1 MNENTPEG
9 LVMLTFVVRVVM
21 PIHQPQMEALKPFT
35 QFWYSYFLNM
45 QYATKTRIKHTAD
58 FLLIR
63 FFGTDPHEA
72 PRLMLNQLIR
82 SWTFNIE
89 GCSLT
94 RTMAPKPHI
103 FRWSVQFTERLHHHV
118 LISWSY
124 WESCSAVAG
133 DHWLLKQRNVLT
145 SFMVSHRVCLVWW
158 ISLDRRWRSWTS
170 DVWFVGKCGY
180 GYPW

>member
-1 MNENTPEG
+1 
-9 LVMLTFVVRVVM
+9 
-21 PIHQPQMEALKPFT
+21 
-35 QFWYSYFLNM
+35 M

-158 ISLDRRWRSWTS
+158 ISLIGDDGHGEVMFGSRE
-170 DVWFVGKCGY
+170 VWIWISLIGEYSNRFWVSVKKK
-180 GYPW
+180 PWELIHVF